1 MAKHLKSQIISRL
14 NGVVSNYVHLP
25 ANSAPR
31 ARGVRYLTFVE
42 GIDAYCGMMNTHK
55 EARHYRKHIIVRRAP
70 EHNGLLQLYTYR
82 FPKHYSEACEANRN
96 ILKLAQRMAHDLEHA
111 NTREALEWRLRF
123 WHHYFAVFKGG
134 EKPEPGMKRYSRF
147 YQYTYVAILRQLYA
161 AKNQATQTA
170 EEITFEPVEQRPFQ
184 ADTIRRYQHSLTAHF
199 IPSASRVETPLP
211 APRYFLTSAP

>member
-31 ARGVRYLTFVE
+31 ARGVRYFESVVCIKALW
-42 GIDAYCGMMNTHK
+42 GAMNTQK
-55 EARHYRKHIIVRRAP
+55 EARHYGKHIVVRRSP

-96 ILKLAQRMAHDLEHA
+96 ILKLAQRLAHDLEHA

-123 WHHYFAVFKGG
+123 WHHYYNVVKGG
-134 EKPEPGMKRYSRF
+134 AKPEPGMKPYSRF

-161 AKNQATQTA
+161 AQQQAAQAA
-170 EEITFEPVEQRPFQ
+170 EEVSFESVEQCPFQ
-184 ADTIRRYQHSLTAHF
+184 VDTIRRYQHSLTAHF
-199 IPSASRVETPLP
+199 IPSASRDEPPLP
-211 APRYFLTSAP
+211 VPQHPLIC